1 MALLG
6 SLAQVSHRAAKRQL
20 GLHTSQGSTGGRH
33 ASRVTGVAVDKP
45 QFLAG
50 CCLETAA
57 HCHMGYYQHPAFP
70 RGCSLLSPKQR
81 LRVRDSNMEAT
92 VFL

>member
-6 SLAQVSHRAAKRQL
+6 PLAQVSHRAEQCQL
-20 GLHTSQGSTGGRH
+20 GLHASQGSTGGRH
-33 ASRVTGVAVDKP
+33 ASRVAGVAVDKP
-45 QFLAG
+45 QLPAG

-57 HCHMGYYQHPAFP
+57 HCHMGSYQHPAFP